1 MTTLDLLKRM
11 QEAVEKQ
18 LNDVRIQMSKTDQKD
33 ADALARLKNEARVL
47 QECMIYCD
55 STRLNA
61 GLK

>member
-18 LNDVRIQMSKTDQKD
+18 LNDVRIQMSKIDQKD
-33 ADALARLKNEARVL
+33 AAEVTRLKTEARVL
-47 QECMIYCD
+47 QECMLYCD
-55 STRLNA
+55 SARLNA